1 MRISPNSTNEML
13 LALAQASEREQGA
26 IERLASGR
34 RVNSPSD
41 DPASMALAIENQAR
55 ATQTDEFLF
64 SVQSL
69 RALLSTADSTIN
81 SVVINLERA
90 VALGV
95 QGANGTQA
103 QSQRDAIAQEVR
115 GIRDRVLSLANVS
128 FRGSYVFAGT
138 ASSAPPFVAADQDQA
153 GVHYAGNSGVNRI
166 AIGEGGMSIAT
177 NMPGDQLF
185 SAPGSD
191 VFAALDE
198 LVNALENGT
207 NSEVSDAASHARKAL
222 DHVSAKRVFFGN
234 ALKQLENDEFTLK
247 RSQLDIAS
255 EMKTLIAADPAQT
268 ISELVDARTARET
281 LLTAMGKAGKN
292 SLLDY
297 LP

>member
-234 ALKQLENDEFTLK
+234 ALKQRENDEFTLK